1 MRGMRGEGSQ
11 GHIVDVSNVARLAGF
26 QAAVQRIEFY
36 TAGNTPVCGTL
47 PMGQSLEV
55 RVHFVLDKP
64 RDNVEVGLGFDNMF
78 GQRIFTA
85 HTSFEPARS
94 YQQQVGSQTYVC
106 SIPRLTLVPG
116 QYTIRVWVDGS
127 AQSIDLVDDAA
138 RIQIIES
145 DYYGTGRVPWNGT
158 FVLEHHWYLEQG
170 IPAR

>member
-1 MRGMRGEGSQ
+1 
-11 GHIVDVSNVARLAGF
+11 
-26 QAAVQRIEFY
+26 
-36 TAGNTPVCGTL
+36 
-47 PMGQSLEV
+47 MGQSLEV